1 MNDIYENIEESN
13 PNKKR
18 KTFIVL
24 DDIIAHMLNNK
35 KRIQIVTE
43 LYIRGSKLDIS
54 LFLSHSLTLL
64 Y

>member
-1 MNDIYENIEESN
+1 MNEIYENIEESN

-18 KTFIVL
+18 KIFIVL

>member
-1 MNDIYENIEESN
+1 MDEIYKNIEESN

-18 KTFIVL
+18 KIFIVL

>member
-1 MNDIYENIEESN
+1 MNEIYENIEESN

-18 KTFIVL
+18 KRFIVL

-43 LYIRGSKLDIS
+43 LYIRGSKLDIF